1 MVSSLS
7 ISRRFRRPW
16 LHSWRCGG
24 GRPAGS
30 EAVHAGD
37 GREMRRHR
45 ALLDAVKICLPRHH
59 HEHLLDFSLT
69 CDESARLIFINTLFS
84 SPALH
89 SAMAMATILLFP
101 AACGQSISRARL
113 RNPSGRVGTVPR
125 DPRRRGCGG
134 LGGTDLCVWPMAA
147 AGWRWGRL
155 RRRGR

>member
-1 MVSSLS
+1 M
-7 ISRRFRRPW
+7 
-16 LHSWRCGG
+16 
-24 GRPAGS
+24 
-30 EAVHAGD
+30 HAGD

-134 LGGTDLCVWPMAA
+134 LGGTDLCVLADGGSGMEMGPTAA
-147 AGWRWGRL
+147 AGPLMDVSVMLDGDRYELVRYIEAGNLGVAHRM
-155 RRRGR
+155 R